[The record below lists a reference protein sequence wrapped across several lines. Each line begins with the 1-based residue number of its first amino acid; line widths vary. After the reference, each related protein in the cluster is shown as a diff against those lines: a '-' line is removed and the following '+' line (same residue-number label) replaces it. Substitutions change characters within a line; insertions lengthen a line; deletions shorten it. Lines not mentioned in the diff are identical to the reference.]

1 MIRFDTERVGPPDGG
16 ARDVHEPPRRP
27 RPHGIRVSTVNEAV
41 RAVRPGPV
49 FLGLVAVTA
58 FGGWLL
64 TITEPGRGVEA
75 VIGAILLLVGGWV
88 ISLCLHEFAHA
99 ITAYAFGDH
108 GVEVRG
114 YLTLDP
120 RKYAHPGMSV
130 VFPLVIVLM
139 GGIGLPGGAVYVNKA
154 RMTRRQRSLVSA
166 AGPLT
171 NILLAIILMIVIRDL
186 AGTTFES
193 NFWWTLSALANLQV
207 IATVLNLLP
216 IPGLDGFGIV
226 EPWLSVPTQIAA
238 ERMAPF
244 GFLLLLAALF
254 FVPPVRD
261 GFYVV
266 TDSLFGLS
274 GINPVMAAYGWWLV
288 LFWR

>member
-1 MIRFDTERVGPPDGG
+1 MI
-16 ARDVHEPPRRP
+16 
-27 RPHGIRVSTVNEAV
+27 
-41 RAVRPGPV
+41 RPGPV
-49 FLGLVAVTA
+49 FPALVAVTA

-64 TITEPGRGVEA
+64 TTTEPGRGVES

-99 ITAYAFGDH
+99 VTAYAFGDR

-120 RKYAHPGMSV
+120 RKYAHPGMSL
-130 VFPLVIVLM
+130 VFPLLIVLM
-139 GGIGLPGGAVYVNKA
+139 GGIGLPGGAVYVDKG
-154 RMTRRQRSLVSA
+154 RMTRRQRALVSA
-166 AGPLT
+166 AGPIT
-171 NILLAIILMIVIRDL
+171 NIVLAIILLIVIREM
-186 AGTTFES
+186 AGTVFES
-193 NFWWTLSALANLQV
+193 NFWWVLSALANLQV

-226 EPWLSVPTQIAA
+226 EPWLSARTRTSAA
-238 ERMAPF
+238 KVAPF
-244 GFLLLLAALF
+244 GFLVLLAALF

-261 GFYVV
+261 AFYAI
-266 TDSLFGLS
+266 TDALVGLS
-274 GINPVMAAYGWWLV
+274 GIEPIMAAYGWYLV